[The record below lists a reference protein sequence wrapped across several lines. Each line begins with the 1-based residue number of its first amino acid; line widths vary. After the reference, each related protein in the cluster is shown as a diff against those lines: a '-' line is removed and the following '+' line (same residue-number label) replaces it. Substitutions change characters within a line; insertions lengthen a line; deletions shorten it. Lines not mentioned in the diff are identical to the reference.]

1 MEKDVAG
8 VQVNVPEIED
18 SMIVAYLV
26 CRGHEYEPVMTEQG
40 RVTFRV
46 FGDVDAHLREMYE
59 GYSINIMQYL
69 KCLRQVRASMFSK
82 KDESKQ
88 LKYNKKENGQ

>member
-8 VQVNVPEIED
+8 VQINVPEIED

-26 CRGHEYEPVMTEQG
+26 CRGHEYEAILTDHG
-40 RVTFRV
+40 RVSFKV

-59 GYSINIMQYL
+59 GYSVNIMQYL
-69 KCLRQVRASMFSK
+69 K
-82 KDESKQ
+82 
-88 LKYNKKENGQ
+88 